1 MKAKVALVDDDRN
14 VLTSV
19 SEALENE
26 GYTVTTYS
34 DGEEAL
40 AGMAADPVD
49 VAVLD
54 IKMPKMDGIEA
65 CEKIKNLDN
74 YNNCTIIFL
83 SARNEEF
90 TQIAAYDAGA
100 HDFINKPVKP
110 RILIKKTEAIVK
122 KSIPEKS
129 TSKNGIFINTS
140 K

>member
-54 IKMPKMDGIEA
+54 IKMPKMD
-65 CEKIKNLDN
+65 
-74 YNNCTIIFL
+74 
-83 SARNEEF
+83 
-90 TQIAAYDAGA
+90 
-100 HDFINKPVKP
+100 
-110 RILIKKTEAIVK
+110 
-122 KSIPEKS
+122 
-129 TSKNGIFINTS
+129 
-140 K
+140 